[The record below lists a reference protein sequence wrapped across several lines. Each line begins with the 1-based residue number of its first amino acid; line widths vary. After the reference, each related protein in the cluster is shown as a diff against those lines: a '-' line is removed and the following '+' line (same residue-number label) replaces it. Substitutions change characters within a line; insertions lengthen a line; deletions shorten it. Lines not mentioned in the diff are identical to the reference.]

1 MGAVLSLNDYPQ
13 PNRRMKIPL
22 QTEVAKFME
31 EKMGWPSEFCL
42 HYANKFWNYYQAQG
56 WKLSNGNAMKDW
68 KAAFSSQ
75 WQNPKFQEDID
86 KLNSCKKQIKH
97 MDMAAA
103 VRYFDGILTA
113 YKAGLKPDKES
124 AFQMYDYLKNM
135 GIMKLTKDEIEQC
148 RLKAGNNNDVA
159 KLWALRF
166 FLDKMV
172 QRGLTFKDYVR

>member
-1 MGAVLSLNDYPQ
+1 MGAVVSLTDFPQ

-31 EKMGWPSEFCL
+31 EVR
-42 HYANKFWNYYQAQG
+42 
-56 WKLSNGNAMKDW
+56 
-68 KAAFSSQ
+68 
-75 WQNPKFQEDID
+75 FQEDVD
-86 KLNSCKKQIKH
+86 KLNKCKKQIKD

-103 VRYFDGILTA
+103 LRFFDGILTA

-135 GIMKLTKDEIEQC
+135 GIMKLTKEEIEQC